1 MGSVPLF
8 LDLEIEGWTYQYDYE
23 NRLIKVIKK
32 ESNEDKTITF
42 KYDPFGRRIEKKV
55 ESIDKGI
62 SETSIYTYT
71 YDNEDIILET
81 QTTSSGQQTTKYVHG
96 PGIDEPLSMTN
107 ATDTYYYHADG
118 LGSITAMT
126 DSTGKIVQAYE
137 YDSFGNLHDNMNA
150 IKQPYTYTGR
160 EWDKETGFYY
170 YRARY
175 YDPMAGRF
183 ISKDPIGFN
192 GGDINLYAA
201 VRNNPINNTDPS
213 GMAVYRCTRPLNGFP
228 NSSLLLSY
236 LGLGHRYLW
245 VDSMTPYN
253 GWGLAPAAGY
263 ATLSLTSLTVPG
275 RIQPEPAR
283 IGNCQL
289 ITTDSCKEQK
299 VKELIE
305 AQIPLLQQY
314 NLISYN
320 CYDWARTVEWFSG
333 L

>member
-126 DSTGKIVQAYE
+126 DTTGKIVQAYE

-160 EWDKETGFYY
+160 EWDKETGLYY

-175 YDPMAGRF
+175 YDPVVGRF
-183 ISKDPIGFN
+183 ISFQLCP
-192 GGDINLYAA
+192 
-201 VRNNPINNTDPS
+201 VR
-213 GMAVYRCTRPLNGFP
+213 
-228 NSSLLLSY
+228 
-236 LGLGHRYLW
+236 
-245 VDSMTPYN
+245 
-253 GWGLAPAAGY
+253 
-263 ATLSLTSLTVPG
+263 
-275 RIQPEPAR
+275 
-283 IGNCQL
+283 
-289 ITTDSCKEQK
+289 
-299 VKELIE
+299 ELHKFI
-305 AQIPLLQQY
+305 
-314 NLISYN
+314 
-320 CYDWARTVEWFSG
+320 C
-333 L
+333 